1 MHLCQRIKLT
11 KYEFKRHQ
19 KKIGT
24 VENVKKITNAMQMVS
39 AVKMKK
45 AQKAAL
51 EGRLYRTMLDQIMQR
66 IFANTSDLA
75 SLSIPWLKETEGTR
89 DLYILI
95 TSNKGLCGS
104 FHTNLFKHVFAH
116 IEGQSASDF
125 ITIGKKGADFVT
137 LTRREVVAD
146 FSDEDLSDSVSP
158 VFALIQEKFLSGSY
172 RAIYVVYNKFISSLK
187 SEPTTMQLLP
197 VRDLAPL
204 EVNTTSTHMQSHADY
219 LIEPSVEQLLGPL
232 VEDYLKEKIRGALA
246 DSEASEHSA
255 RMLAMKNATDS
266 AGEIVHSLTLL
277 RNKIR
282 QSQITN
288 ELLDMIAAKESTDV
302 N

>member
-1 MHLCQRIKLT
+1 MNVKDTR
-11 KYEFKRHQ
+11 

-24 VENVKKITNAMQMVS
+24 VDNVRKITNAMQMVS

-51 EGRLYRTMLDQIMQR
+51 EGRLYRTMLDSVLQKILLN
-66 IFANTSDLA
+66 ASDVA
-75 SLSIPWLKETEGTR
+75 SLNLPWLQESEGTKE
-89 DLYILI
+89 LYILI
-95 TSNKGLCGS
+95 SSNKGLCGS
-104 FHTNLFKHVFAH
+104 FHTNLFKHIFSHLGKDTKA
-116 IEGQSASDF
+116 EF

-137 LTRREVVAD
+137 LTKNNVIAD

-158 VFALIQEKFLSGSY
+158 VFSLIEEKFLTGDY
-172 RAIYVVYNKFISSLK
+172 KAIYIVFNKFISSLR
-187 SEPTTMQLLP
+187 SEPTITQLLP
-197 VRDLAPL
+197 VKDIQPL
-204 EVNTTSTHMQSHADY
+204 ESSIPLDTKATHESTSDY
-219 LIEPSVEQLLGPL
+219 VIEPSVEELLGPL
-232 VEDYLKEKIRGALA
+232 LEDYIKEKIRSALS

-255 RMLAMKNATDS
+255 RMIAMKNATDS
-266 AGEIVHSLTLL
+266 AGDIVYSLTLK

-288 ELLDMIAAKESTDV
+288 ELLDMIAAKESTES

>member
-1 MHLCQRIKLT
+1 MNSKDIR
-11 KYEFKRHQ
+11 

-51 EGRLYRTMLDQIMQR
+51 EGRLYRTMLDEILQR
-66 IFANTSDLA
+66 ILSNTSEVATLN
-75 SLSIPWLKETEGTR
+75 LPWLMESEGTKE
-89 DLYILI
+89 LYVLVS
-95 TSNKGLCGS
+95 SNKGLCGS
-104 FHTNLFKHVFAH
+104 FHSNLFKHVFAH
-116 IEGQSASDF
+116 LDKSGNAEF
-125 ITIGKKGADFVT
+125 ITIGKKGADFIS
-137 LTRREVVAD
+137 LTKREVVAD

-158 VFALIQEKFLSGSY
+158 VFSLIEEKFLSGQY
-172 RAIYVVYNKFISSLK
+172 KAIYIVYNKFISSLK
-187 SEPTTMQLLP
+187 SEPTITQLLP
-197 VRDLAPL
+197 VKDLEPL
-204 EVNTTSTHMQSHADY
+204 EKLEATPKSSEQESDY
-219 LIEPSVEQLLGPL
+219 VIEPSVEELLGPL
-232 VEDYLKEKIRGALA
+232 VEDYIKEKIRSALS

-255 RMLAMKNATDS
+255 RMIAMKNATDA
-266 AGEIVHSLTLL
+266 AGDIVFSLTLL

-288 ELLDMIAAKESTDV
+288 ELLDMIAAKESTE